1 MQPHSWIE
9 ISQGAL
15 RHNVRLLRQ
24 VVGKGVLLSPCV
36 KANAYGH
43 GLVPTSRILLSAG
56 ADWLSVHCVEEALLL
71 REAKVTAAILV
82 LGPLLASEHQAASRL
97 QVRLMLGDLDRI
109 PALAAVGSAG
119 SPLAV
124 HLKVDTGMSRQG
136 IAIADIP
143 RAVELVRSAPG
154 LKLEGV
160 ATHFSTSEVGDEL
173 YRQQQQRFAEVL
185 WKLES
190 LGQGG
195 LIVHAANSA
204 AVLLDPTSH
213 YRLVRPGLAVYGIYP
228 SGEVQ
233 RRCQQAGIQL
243 QPALT
248 WKTRV
253 AQIKVIPTGVT
264 VGYGATFAARRPTR
278 LALLPVGYADGY
290 DRRWSNSATVLV
302 RGHKAPV
309 VGRVSM
315 DLLTADVTDITGVQ
329 LDDEVVLL
337 GAQGHET
344 VTADHLAEIADTISY
359 EVITRLSATIDRRLV
374 A

>member
-9 ISQGAL
+9 ISQEAL

-24 VVGKGVLLSPCV
+24 VVGTHVLLAPCV

-43 GLVPTSRILLSAG
+43 GLVPTGRLLLPAG

-71 REAKVTAAILV
+71 REAKVTAPILV
-82 LGPLLASEHQAASRL
+82 LGPLLASEYQAASRL
-97 QVRLMLGDLDRI
+97 QVRLLLGDLDRV
-109 PALAAVGSAG
+109 PALAAVSSAKL
-119 SPLAV
+119 PLAV

-136 IAIADIP
+136 VAIADVP
-143 RAVELVRSAPG
+143 RAIELLRSAPG

-160 ATHFSTSEVGDEL
+160 ATHFATSEVGDEL
-173 YRQQQQRFAEVL
+173 YRQQQQRFTAVL
-185 WKLES
+185 QTLES
-190 LGQGG
+190 LGQGD
-195 LIVHAANSA
+195 LITHAANSA
-204 AVLLDPTSH
+204 AVLLDPASH
-213 YRLVRPGLAVYGIYP
+213 YRMVRPGLAVYGLYP
-228 SGEVQ
+228 SAEVQ
-233 RRCQQAGIQL
+233 RRCQQAGLHL

-253 AQIKVIPTGVT
+253 AQIKVIPKGATA
-264 VGYGATFAARRPTR
+264 GYGATFVAQRPSR

-302 RGHKAPV
+302 RGHHASV

-315 DLLTADVTDITGVQ
+315 DLMTVDVSDITGVQ
-329 LDDEVVLL
+329 LDDEAVLL

-344 VTADHLAEIADTISY
+344 VTADHLAEIASTISY
-359 EVITRLSATIDRRLV
+359 EVITRLSATIERRLV